1 MLDQTPH
8 EQVKSLSLKIH
19 AGSDMTARPRA
30 LRSALVATVLLFGLL
45 ACSKPPPAAKQER
58 PRPVRVVV
66 VGDATL
72 PAASLGMLSLPGE
85 IRPRIESRLGFRVG
99 GKLMQ
104 RLLNVG
110 QNVKAGQIIA
120 RLDPQDAAP
129 GFASAQAQLEGA
141 RTDLKIAQIELKRV
155 ADLVEK
161 NFVSK
166 SQLDRSQATV
176 DAATARLRA
185 AQASLNQ
192 ARNTVDFQTL
202 VADFDG
208 IVTAV
213 EAEVGQVLAAGT
225 PVYRVARRNEKELL
239 INVPE
244 TEFAAARN
252 VSQWQVSLPA
262 LGRELQGKLREITPL
277 ADAASRTY
285 AMRITLIGNLEGVEM
300 GMTANALARRSAAS
314 GPVSDDRAS
323 VGSSEVPAMGRLF
336 ALPLGAIFSKDAQ
349 PGVWVVDSSGVVS
362 LMRVVITSMN
372 EELVFVK
379 GALSPG
385 QKVVTAGA
393 NLLKQ
398 GQVVRIE
405 ASNQ

>member
-1 MLDQTPH
+1 VLHQTPDG
-8 EQVKSLSLKIH
+8 QAKSHFPRIRTAPKLTTLTKVI
-19 AGSDMTARPRA
+19 GSGLVTMT
-30 LRSALVATVLLFGLL
+30 LLLGLN
-45 ACSKPPPAAKQER
+45 ACSKPTPIAKQEA
-58 PRPVRVVV
+58 PRPVRVIA
-66 VGDATL
+66 VGEATM
-72 PAASLGMLSLPGE
+72 PAASLSMLSLPGE

-99 GKLMQ
+99 GKLIQ

-110 QNVKAGQIIA
+110 QSVKAGQVIA

-129 GFASAQAQLEGA
+129 GLASAQAQLEGA

-166 SQLDRSQATV
+166 AQLDRQQATA
-176 DAATARLRA
+176 DAATARVHA
-185 AQASLNQ
+185 AEASLKQ
-192 ARNTVDFQTL
+192 ARNSVDFQTL
-202 VADFDG
+202 VADVDG

-213 EAEVGQVLAAGT
+213 EAEVGQVLTAGT

-252 VSQWQVSLPA
+252 VSQWRVTLPA

-277 ADAASRTY
+277 ADAASRSY
-285 AMRITLIGNLEGVEM
+285 AMRITLLGNLEGVEM
-300 GMTANALARRSAAS
+300 GMTANAQAQRGS
-314 GPVSDDRAS
+314 GSGDNDRAES
-323 VGSSEVPAMGRLF
+323 GSNSMPAIGKLV
-336 ALPLGAIFSKDAQ
+336 ALPLGAIFSKDGQ
-349 PGVWVVDSSGVVS
+349 PGVWVVDASGAVS
-362 LMRVVITSMN
+362 LIRVVIASMN
-372 EELVFVK
+372 EELVFVTA
-379 GALSPG
+379 GLSPG

-393 NLLKQ
+393 NLLKP

-405 ASNQ
+405 ASSK